1 MTAAGGINPYGEWM
15 GTRIKAA
22 SAGNW
27 NGCAVNQDGTL
38 ATSGGLDA
46 VGIVLNP
53 DGHAIGDAL
62 NVAFMGELR
71 YRNAG
76 TSVASAT
83 QFLTTNTSGRFIV
96 AGCHTFIVGHN
107 LAKTGD
113 INGTNLNV
121 GSDFYGIGLFCFP
134 SRWFVPN
141 SAGAINFYAP

>member
-1 MTAAGGINPYGEWM
+1 MTAQGGIAPYGEYM
-15 GTRIKAA
+15 STTIKAA

-27 NGCAVNQDGTL
+27 SGCAVNQDGTL

-46 VGIVLNP
+46 VGIVMNP
-53 DGHAIGDAL
+53 DGHSVGDAL
-62 NVAFMGELR
+62 DVAYMGELR

-76 TSVASAT
+76 TATLSAT
-83 QFLTTNTSGRFIV
+83 AFLTTNTSGRFIV

-113 INGTNLNV
+113 IAGVNLNV
-121 GSDFYGIGLFCFP
+121 GSNFYGVGLFCFP

-141 SAGAINFYAP
+141 SAGAVNFYSP